1 MFSKLE
7 GVVGLERAQ
16 LAKQGP
22 AVNNAIRGY
31 VCLRR
36 TYEQMLL
43 VLLVYKVSFGKNTI

>member
-16 LAKQGP
+16 LAKQSL
-22 AVNNAIRGY
+22 AVNNAIRGL

-36 TYEQMLL
+36 IYEQMLL
-43 VLLVYKVSFGKNTI
+43 ILLVYKVSLSKYTV